1 MLGCVITAAGLL
13 VGTGCSTA
21 HVTVAMPSPSTR
33 DAAAACD
40 AWADALPSTL
50 VDQVVRE
57 THPDSPLVAA
67 YGDPPIVLRCGVA
80 RPEALEPTS
89 QLVSVNGVDWFPEP
103 LSNGY
108 LFTTVGRVADVEVAV
123 PADYAP
129 EAGPLVELSD
139 VVTSTLPRLID

>member
-1 MLGCVITAAGLL
+1 MAGLL
-13 VGTGCSTA
+13 VVAGCSTA
-21 HVTVAMPSPSTR
+21 HVTVATPSPPSR
-33 DAAAACD
+33 AAAAACD
-40 AWADALPSTL
+40 DFADELPSTL
-50 VDQVVRE
+50 VDQIVRE

-67 YGDPPIVLRCGVA
+67 YGNPPIVLRCGVA
-80 RPEALEPTS
+80 RPDALEPTS

-108 LFTTVGRVADVEVAV
+108 LFTTVGRIANVEVAV

-139 VVTSTLPRLID
+139 VVKSTLPLLTD

>member
-1 MLGCVITAAGLL
+1 MTALLLL
-13 VGTGCSTA
+13 VVVGCSTA
-21 HVTVAMPSPSTR
+21 HVTVTPPAPSS
-33 DAAAACD
+33 DAATAACD
-40 AWADALPSTL
+40 AWSDALPSTL
-50 VDQVVRE
+50 VDQIVRE

-89 QLVSVNGVDWFPEP
+89 QLVSVNGVDWFAEP